1 MIGRTIGKYRITG
14 QVGRGA
20 TGIVYRAVDG
30 TLDREVAIKVLNPDL
45 ANPDII
51 KRFRVEAT
59 TLARLNHP
67 EIATIFELL
76 PSGTDL
82 LMVMELVRGETL
94 DELLERVGPMS
105 PGLAARIIERILSAL
120 EHAHRAGIVHRD
132 MKPANV
138 MVTTAGGVKIMDFG
152 IARVRGAEHMTIDG
166 LLMGTPAYMAP
177 EQGLG
182 EEVDER
188 TDLYSVGVMLY
199 RLLTGA
205 LPFKADSPIA
215 MLQRKVVD
223 APRALNQQREGLPEW
238 CEAVVQRALARSPAD
253 RFQTAEEFRDAL
265 CRATGPD
272 QTIDIAKAFAIRER
286 GASTPSEPEGANAP
300 AVSRTETL
308 VAAGAVI
315 HSPDEPG
322 LGSPVNAAK
331 PVRRRVKAAGLGQR
345 RNATVVQI
353 GAIVAALVASVAML
367 AYVAPRHPA
376 GERTT
381 STASSPP
388 LAFDAN
394 VLVGSGK
401 RQREPDAQLLLA
413 NGNITVLA
421 DGDAE
426 PLYSAPYRTVISI
439 SYSRGNDPMWNSPE
453 GPARAAKVRG
463 GWMGDIGIFQE
474 RHWISLRTVDDRFV
488 ILRVGE
494 PLVRTVL
501 TALEERTSRSVERIR

>member
-1 MIGRTIGKYRITG
+1 MIGQTIGKYRITG
-14 QVGRGA
+14 RLGRGA
-20 TGIVYRAVDG
+20 TGIVYRAVDE

-67 EIATIFELL
+67 EIATIYELL

-94 DELLERVGPMS
+94 DELQGRVGPMS
-105 PGLAARIIERILSAL
+105 PGLAARIIDRILSAL
-120 EHAHRAGIVHRD
+120 GHAHGAGIVHRD

-166 LLMGTPAYMAP
+166 QLMGTPAYMAP

-188 TDLYSVGVMLY
+188 TDLYAVGVMFYCLV
-199 RLLTGA
+199 TGA
-205 LPFKADSPIA
+205 LPFTADSPIA
-215 MLQRKVVD
+215 MLQRKVLD
-223 APRALNQQREGLPEW
+223 APRALHQQREGLPDW

-265 CRATGPD
+265 GRATGPD
-272 QTIDIAKAFAIRER
+272 QAIDIAKALAIQER
-286 GASTPSEPEGANAP
+286 GASTSSGADGASAP

-308 VAAGAVI
+308 VAATPV
-315 HSPDEPG
+315 HRKVKG
-322 LGSPVNAAK
+322 LV
-331 PVRRRVKAAGLGQR
+331 QR
-345 RNATVVQI
+345 RNPTVRLT
-353 GAIVAALVASVAML
+353 GAIVAALILSVAVL

-376 GERTT
+376 REPTP
-381 STASSPP
+381 ASASFPP

-394 VLVGSGK
+394 VLVGSGN

-413 NGNITVLA
+413 NGNITVIA
-421 DGDAE
+421 DGDAK
-426 PLYSAPYRTVISI
+426 PMYSAPYRTVISI
-439 SYSRGNDPMWNSPE
+439 SYSRGTDPMWNSPN
-453 GPARAAKVRG
+453 GPARAARVRG
-463 GWMGDIGIFQE
+463 GWMGDIGIFQQ
-474 RHWISLRTVDDRFV
+474 RHWISLRTGDDRFV
-488 ILRVGE
+488 VLRVGE

-501 TALEERTSRSVERIR
+501 TALEERTRRSVERVR

>member
-1 MIGRTIGKYRITG
+1 MIGQTIGKYRISG
-14 QVGRGA
+14 QLGRGA

-45 ANPDII
+45 TDPDII
-51 KRFRVEAT
+51 KRFRAEAT

-67 EIATIFELL
+67 DIATIYELL

-82 LMVMELVRGETL
+82 LMVMELVRGETI
-94 DELLERVGPMS
+94 DELLERVGPMP
-105 PGLAARIIERILSAL
+105 PGLAARIIDRILAAL
-120 EHAHRAGIVHRD
+120 EHAHRNGIVHRD

-182 EEVDER
+182 EQVDER
-188 TDLYSVGVMLY
+188 TDLYAVGVMFY

-223 APRALNQQREGLPEW
+223 APRALNEQREGLPGW

-265 CRATGPD
+265 SRATGPD
-272 QTIDIAKAFAIRER
+272 QTIDIAKALAIRER
-286 GASTPSEPEGANAP
+286 GASTSSEPEGANAP

-308 VAAGAVI
+308 VAAT
-315 HSPDEPG
+315 
-322 LGSPVNAAK
+322 
-331 PVRRRVKAAGLGQR
+331 PVRRKVTGLVQR
-345 RNATVVQI
+345 RNAGVVLT
-353 GAIVAALVASVAML
+353 GAILAAIVVSVAML

-376 GERTT
+376 REPTT
-381 STASSPP
+381 SSASSPP

-394 VLVGSGK
+394 VLVGSGN

-413 NGNITVLA
+413 NGNITVIA
-421 DGDAE
+421 DGDDE

-439 SYSRGNDPMWNSPE
+439 SYSRGTDPLWNSPN
-453 GPARAAKVRG
+453 GPARAARVRG
-463 GWMGDIGIFQE
+463 GWMGDIGIFQQ

-501 TALEERTSRSVERIR
+501 TALEERTARSVERIR

>member
-14 QVGRGA
+14 QLGRGA

-30 TLDREVAIKVLNPDL
+30 TLDRDVAIKVLNPDL

-51 KRFRVEAT
+51 KRFRAEAT

-67 EIATIFELL
+67 EIATIYELL

-94 DELLERVGPMS
+94 DELLERVGPMA
-105 PGLAARIIERILSAL
+105 PGLAARIIDRILSAL

-132 MKPANV
+132 IKPANV

-188 TDLYSVGVMLY
+188 TDLYSIGVMFY

-265 CRATGPD
+265 GRAAAPD
-272 QTIDIAKAFAIRER
+272 QTIDIAKALAIRER
-286 GASTPSEPEGANAP
+286 AASTSSEPEGENAP

-308 VAAGAVI
+308 VAA
-315 HSPDEPG
+315 
-322 LGSPVNAAK
+322 K
-331 PVRRRVKAAGLGQR
+331 PVRRKVKAAGLAQR
-345 RNATVVQI
+345 RNAGVVQT
-353 GAIVAALVASVAML
+353 GVIVAALVASVAML
-367 AYVAPRHPA
+367 AYVAPRQPA

-381 STASSPP
+381 PP
-388 LAFDAN
+388 RRRRHPAGLRRERAR
-394 VLVGSGK
+394 G
-401 RQREPDAQLLLA
+401 QREQA
-413 NGNITVLA
+413 
-421 DGDAE
+421 
-426 PLYSAPYRTVISI
+426 
-439 SYSRGNDPMWNSPE
+439 
-453 GPARAAKVRG
+453 ARARRAASAGERQHH
-463 GWMGDIGIFQE
+463 GD
-474 RHWISLRTVDDRFV
+474 RRR
-488 ILRVGE
+488 
-494 PLVRTVL
+494 
-501 TALEERTSRSVERIR
+501 

>member
-14 QVGRGA
+14 HLGRGA
-20 TGIVYRAVDG
+20 TGLVYRAVDE

-67 EIATIFELL
+67 EIATIYELL

-94 DELLERVGPMS
+94 DELLGHVGPMA
-105 PGLAARIIERILSAL
+105 PGLAARIIDRILAAL

-152 IARVRGAEHMTIDG
+152 IARVRGAEHMTTDG

-188 TDLYSVGVMLY
+188 TDLYSIGVMFY
-199 RLLTGA
+199 RLLTVA

-223 APRALNQQREGLPEW
+223 APPTLQQQREGLPEW

-265 CRATGPD
+265 SRAAGPD
-272 QTIDIAKAFAIRER
+272 QTIDIAKALAIRER
-286 GASTPSEPEGANAP
+286 GAPTSSELEGTNAP
-300 AVSRTETL
+300 AVSPTETL
-308 VAAGAVI
+308 VAA
-315 HSPDEPG
+315 E
-322 LGSPVNAAK
+322 
-331 PVRRRVKAAGLGQR
+331 PVRRKVQAAGLARR
-345 RNATVVQI
+345 RNAGVVQT

-367 AYVAPRHPA
+367 AYVAPRPPA
-376 GERTT
+376 KEATPF
-381 STASSPP
+381 SASSPP

-401 RQREPDAQLLLA
+401 KQREPDAQLLLA
-413 NGNITVLA
+413 NGNITVIA

-439 SYSRGNDPMWNSPE
+439 SYSRGPHPMWNAPG
-453 GPARAAKVRG
+453 GPARATQVRG

-501 TALEERTSRSVERIR
+501 TALEDRTRRSVERVR

>member
-1 MIGRTIGKYRITG
+1 MIGRTIGKYRITS
-14 QVGRGA
+14 QLGRGA

-67 EIATIFELL
+67 EIATIYELL

-94 DELLERVGPMS
+94 DELLGRVGPMA
-105 PGLAARIIERILSAL
+105 PGLAARIIDRILAAL

-138 MVTTAGGVKIMDFG
+138 MVTTTGGVKIMDFG

-188 TDLYSVGVMLY
+188 TDLYSIGVMFY

-223 APRALNQQREGLPEW
+223 APRALSEHREGLPEW
-238 CEAVVQRALARSPAD
+238 CEAVVRRALARSPAD

-265 CRATGPD
+265 CRAAEPD
-272 QTIDIAKAFAIRER
+272 QTIDIAKALAIRER
-286 GASTPSEPEGANAP
+286 GASTSSEPEGADAP

-308 VAAGAVI
+308 VAA
-315 HSPDEPG
+315 EPVGRKVRG
-322 LGSPVNAAK
+322 LV
-331 PVRRRVKAAGLGQR
+331 QR
-345 RNATVVQI
+345 RNAGVVQT
-353 GAIVAALVASVAML
+353 GVIVAALVASAAML
-367 AYVAPRHPA
+367 AYVAPRQPA
-376 GERTT
+376 RERIT
-381 STASSPP
+381 SSASSSSSPP

-394 VLVGSGK
+394 VLVGSGN

-413 NGNITVLA
+413 NGNITVIA

-439 SYSRGNDPMWNSPE
+439 SYSRGTDPMWNSPD
-453 GPARAAKVRG
+453 GPARAARVKG

-501 TALEERTSRSVERIR
+501 TALEDRTRRSVERVR

>member
-1 MIGRTIGKYRITG
+1 MIGRTIGKYRIAG
-14 QVGRGA
+14 QLGRGA

-30 TLDREVAIKVLNPDL
+30 TLDRDVAIKVLNPDL

-67 EIATIFELL
+67 EIATIYELL

-94 DELLERVGPMS
+94 DELLERVGPMA
-105 PGLAARIIERILSAL
+105 PGLAARIIDRILAAL

-182 EEVDER
+182 EEVGER
-188 TDLYSVGVMLY
+188 TDLYAVGVMLY
-199 RLLTGA
+199 RLLSGA

-223 APRALNQQREGLPEW
+223 APRALNEQREGLPGW
-238 CEAVVQRALARSPAD
+238 CEAVVLRALARSPAD

-265 CRATGPD
+265 GRAAGPD
-272 QTIDIAKAFAIRER
+272 QTIDIAKALAIRER
-286 GASTPSEPEGANAP
+286 GASTSSEPEGANAP

-308 VAAGAVI
+308 VAA
-315 HSPDEPG
+315 
-322 LGSPVNAAK
+322 K
-331 PVRRRVKAAGLGQR
+331 PVRRKVKGLVQR
-345 RNATVVQI
+345 RNAGVVQT
-353 GAIVAALVASVAML
+353 GVIVAALVASVAML
-367 AYVAPRHPA
+367 AYVAPRQPA
-376 GERTT
+376 VERIT
-381 STASSPP
+381 SSASSSQP

-394 VLVGSGK
+394 VLVGSGN

-413 NGNITVLA
+413 NGNITVIA

-439 SYSRGNDPMWNSPE
+439 SYSRGTDPMWNSPH
-453 GPARAAKVRG
+453 GPARAARVKG

-474 RHWISLRTVDDRFV
+474 RHWVSLRTVDDRFV

-501 TALEERTSRSVERIR
+501 TALEDRTRRSVERVR